1 MGFKKRKSAQGL
13 VKLPAVAIPS
23 DEAETLREKRDAQL
37 KWMRERGVR
46 YLGNPMVR
54 PDRRR
59 PGSPIAPPR
68 DENVTLENPETERP
82 GDAIARDLA
91 RNG

>member
-46 YLGNPMVR
+46 
-54 PDRRR
+54 
-59 PGSPIAPPR
+59 
-68 DENVTLENPETERP
+68 
-82 GDAIARDLA
+82 
-91 RNG
+91 